1 MAADVTERDVL
12 KALTRLAGAGRV
24 YLLQLEEVRPAIERL
39 SEDYGP
45 AALLVTSIAAANA
58 QPAYLG
64 TPRHLEQLALAILRD
79 LPDP

>member
-1 MAADVTERDVL
+1 MNERDIL

-45 AALLVTSIAAANA
+45 AAVLLTSLVAADAR
-58 QPAYLG
+58 PPYLG
-64 TPRHLEQLALAILRD
+64 TPRHLEQLALAILKD
-79 LPDP
+79 LPDPPSR